1 MLFVYKSNFNMYCIV
16 FHFSDIEGDSPS
28 DIQCDESANIVSSLQ
43 KQLVFT
49 EKSLVELKNQVK
61 SHEQHMSALNAELQ
75 EKEHVIVT
83 TRKNLDDMQTKFQN
97 ATELHDQAMSASE
110 SKLNKSFELVE
121 KLQNQLQD
129 QSKELSVSRS
139 DSESLQKLQ
148 EDLNHVA
155 TENAELKEQLKSSQS
170 EERRLH
176 RCVEEVKSELEQ
188 LSSSTMEL
196 MEELHIS
203 QGLQQEQK
211 IEMDSLKKVKY
222 IKGDAKQEM
231 AKLRS
236 ALAGM

>member
-1 MLFVYKSNFNMYCIV
+1 MICIV
-16 FHFSDIEGDSPS
+16 LFFICHFSDDECDSPS
-28 DIQCDESANIVSSLQ
+28 DSQCDESTKIVLSLK
-43 KQLVFT
+43 KQLVFA
-49 EKSLVELKNQVK
+49 EKSIVELKNQVI
-61 SHEQHMSALNAELQ
+61 SQEQLMNALNVELQ
-75 EKEHVIVT
+75 EKEQAIIT
-83 TRKNLDDMQTKFQN
+83 ARKNLDVMQTKLQN

-110 SKLNKSFELVE
+110 SKLNNSIKLVE

-148 EDLNHVA
+148 EDLNEVA
-155 TENAELKEQLKSSQS
+155 TENAGLKEQLDRSQS

-176 RCVEEVKSELEQ
+176 RSVEEVKSELEQ
-188 LSSSTMEL
+188 LSCSTMEL

-211 IEMDSLKKVKY
+211 IELESLKKVKY

-231 AKLRS
+231 GKLRS

>member
-1 MLFVYKSNFNMYCIV
+1 MLYCFF
-16 FHFSDIEGDSPS
+16 FHFSDFEGESS
-28 DIQCDESANIVSSLQ
+28 SNSQYDESTNIVSSLK
-43 KQLVFT
+43 KQLVFA

-61 SHEQHMSALNAELQ
+61 SQEQLTSALNVELQ
-75 EKEHVIVT
+75 EKEQAIVT
-83 TRKNLDDMQTKFQN
+83 TRKNLDDLQTKFQN

-110 SKLNKSFELVE
+110 SNLNKSTELVE

-139 DSESLQKLQ
+139 DFESLQKLQ
-148 EDLNHVA
+148 EDSDHVA
-155 TENAELKEQLKSSQS
+155 TENAELKERLHRSQS
-170 EERRLH
+170 EERRLQ

-211 IEMDSLKKVKY
+211 IEMENLKKVKY

-236 ALAGM
+236 ALAGMSCLHVHK

>member
-1 MLFVYKSNFNMYCIV
+1 MYCIV

-28 DIQCDESANIVSSLQ
+28 DIQSDESAKIVSSLQ
-43 KQLVFT
+43 KQLVFA

-61 SHEQHMSALNAELQ
+61 SHEQLMSALNAKLQ

-155 TENAELKEQLKSSQS
+155 TENAELKEQLKSSKS

-211 IEMDSLKKVKY
+211 IEMESLKKVKY

>member
-1 MLFVYKSNFNMYCIV
+1 MFCFLFFI
-16 FHFSDIEGDSPS
+16 FSDVEGDSPS
-28 DIQCDESANIVSSLQ
+28 DNQYDESTKIVSSL
-43 KQLVFT
+43 KRQLVFA
-49 EKSLVELKNQVK
+49 EKSTVELKNQVK
-61 SHEQHMSALNAELQ
+61 SQEQLINALNVELQ
-75 EKEHVIVT
+75 EKEQAIIT

-110 SKLNKSFELVE
+110 SKLNNSIKLVE

-139 DSESLQKLQ
+139 DSENIKKLQ
-148 EDLNHVA
+148 EDLNDVA
-155 TENAELKEQLKSSQS
+155 TENAELKEQLDRSQS

-176 RCVEEVKSELEQ
+176 RSAEEVKSELEQ
-188 LSSSTMEL
+188 LSCSTMEL

-211 IEMDSLKKVKY
+211 IELESLKKVKY

-231 AKLRS
+231 GKLRS
-236 ALAGM
+236 ALAGMCC

>member
-1 MLFVYKSNFNMYCIV
+1 MYCIV

-28 DIQCDESANIVSSLQ
+28 DIQCDESAKIVSSLQ
-43 KQLVFT
+43 KQLVFA
-49 EKSLVELKNQVK
+49 EKSLIELKNQVK
-61 SHEQHMSALNAELQ
+61 SHEQLMSALNAELQ

-155 TENAELKEQLKSSQS
+155 TENAELKEQLKSSHS